1 MTINSWTAFVK
12 LILLCRRDELAI
24 GLTTAEGAE
33 ALLSKYTKA
42 DVERAMQ
49 AYVNE
54 GRQAM
59 GPSYLKVFATL
70 KRTHQYIYGHC
81 PSSSSCLLEILI
93 G

>member
-1 MTINSWTAFVK
+1 MIVNSNSALAKIF
-12 LILLCRRDELAI
+12 LLCRRDELAI

-59 GPSYLKVFATL
+59 GPSYLKVIATL
-70 KRTHQYIYGHC
+70 KSTH
-81 PSSSSCLLEILI
+81 
-93 G
+93 

>member
-1 MTINSWTAFVK
+1 MTVKSWNALVN
-12 LILLCRRDELAI
+12 LVLLCRRDELAI

-59 GPSYLKVFATL
+59 GPSYLKVLDIL
-70 KRTHQYIYGHC
+70 KTIY
-81 PSSSSCLLEILI
+81 
-93 G
+93 